1 MSFPKYS
8 DYSKSETSWSPSIPS
23 NWKVLPAKRGFNRR
37 KELNTG
43 MKCGNRL
50 SLTLNG
56 VLPRS
61 LDDLDGLQAS
71 EFETYQVFQKDDLV
85 FKLIDLQNIKTSR
98 VGLVHEEGIMSPA
111 YIRLEPNKSL
121 VFPRYAYWFFTD
133 LYKREVFNKLGEGV
147 RQTLGPEE
155 LLALPFFYPT
165 LEEQKKIVNFLDHE
179 TLKIDKLVNEQEKL
193 IGLLKEKRQ
202 AVITDAVTKGL
213 NPKSSLKDSGV
224 EWLGAIPE
232 SWSVIKLKKITSR
245 ISSGKTPSGGAE
257 IYVDTGVIFLRS
269 QNVYDEGLRL
279 EDVVRIPE
287 KIDDEMSSSRVIG
300 GDILLNITGGSIGRS
315 CCVPHDFESANV
327 NQHVC
332 AIRLR
337 QSELVA
343 FVELFFK
350 SDIIKRQIDYVQN
363 GAAREGLNFEQIGNF
378 SICIPPPEE
387 RKLIVENVQ
396 AKIKH
401 ISELTSQINQSIS
414 LLQERRSALIS
425 AAVCGLID
433 VRTTN
438 GN

>member
-1 MSFPKYS
+1 MSFSSYPQYKDS
-8 DYSKSETSWSPSIPS
+8 GVSWLGKIPIHW
-23 NWKVLPAKRGFNRR
+23 NVVPAKYKIKTISGGQTIKNLVSN
-37 KELNTG
+37 E
-43 MKCGNRL
+43 
-50 SLTLNG
+50 
-56 VLPRS
+56 P
-61 LDDLDGLQAS
+61 LDGLYPAFSAS
-71 EFETYQVFQKDDLV
+71 GQDIWMEEYEFDVNGVVLSAVGARCGKT
-85 FKLIDLQNIKTSR
+85 FKANDKWGVVANTHCLFPKQDVDR
-98 VGLVHEEGIMSPA
+98 D
-111 YIRLEPNKSL
+111 YIWYLTNREDWWEKGGTAQPFVKVSDSL
-121 VFPRYAYWFFTD
+121 A
-133 LYKREVFNKLGEGV
+133 
-147 RQTLGPEE
+147 
-155 LLALPFFYPT
+155 
-165 LEEQKKIVNFLDHE
+165 KKIAIPSLDEQRKIAIFLDHE

-287 KIDDEMSSSRVIG
+287 KIDAEMSSSRVIG

-315 CCVPHDFESANV
+315 CCVPHDLESANV

-378 SICIPPPEE
+378 SICIPPLEE

-401 ISELTSQINQSIS
+401 FSELTSQINQSIS